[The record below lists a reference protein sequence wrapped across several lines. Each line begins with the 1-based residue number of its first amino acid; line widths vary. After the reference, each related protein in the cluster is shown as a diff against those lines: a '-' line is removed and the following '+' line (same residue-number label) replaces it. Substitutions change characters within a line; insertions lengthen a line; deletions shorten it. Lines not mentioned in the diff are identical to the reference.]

1 MKFSQLI
8 IMTSIAFLTTLASA
22 LSATLPSLVDDF
34 EDSSKNNLAFTRLFF
49 DDRSSGGNTEI
60 KFIVEDGLLKAKGDM
75 MPARGQPAW
84 SSLVL
89 PLVSMHSQAD
99 ANQYEGVRIR
109 LRVKQ
114 GVLNISANS
123 TQISNFDYHSAPIPV
138 YADGQFYVVDVPFE
152 SMKRGWSAQTKLD
165 TSKLASISIVA
176 VSMQKE
182 SVEFEIDEVSFY

>member
-123 TQISNFDYHSAPIPV
+123 TQISNFDYHSAPI
-138 YADGQFYVVDVPFE
+138 VPFE